1 MGHFSGNICCHSFGA
16 FHHLLT
22 SSVFTLTFKC
32 IPSHDV
38 VSSQRSAQTNDT
50 KTCQGSTVTFFL
62 SNFCTPNNEVL
73 KSACKLQ
80 AACNFTCAHA
90 HAHASACN
98 QPCTPGQGKWGPF
111 GTAHLPPAP
120 SAHLA
125 HLPIVKTPKPSIF
138 Q

>member
-32 IPSHDV
+32 IPSHEV

-62 SNFCTPNNEVL
+62 SNFFTLIITFSKVGGNL
-73 KSACKLQ
+73 HAGG
-80 AACNFTCAHA
+80 NFTCLHA
-90 HAHASACN
+90 HAHASGGN
-98 QPCTPGQGKWGPF
+98 QPW
-111 GTAHLPPAP
+111 ADRR
-120 SAHLA
+120 
-125 HLPIVKTPKPSIF
+125 
-138 Q
+138 

>member
-98 QPCTPGQGKWGPF
+98 QPWMYGRLNHQFYCYQIRIELSKPLLSD
-111 GTAHLPPAP
+111 HLNTQR
-120 SAHLA
+120 S
-125 HLPIVKTPKPSIF
+125 
-138 Q
+138 

>member
-98 QPCTPGQGKWGPF
+98 QPCVPRCCDGHAAGHCATEVAPRPSPQRFVRGGK
-111 GTAHLPPAP
+111 
-120 SAHLA
+120 S
-125 HLPIVKTPKPSIF
+125 
-138 Q
+138 